1 MGNGGMKHD
10 TGGSYPS
17 TLDDKGR
24 VNIPKPL
31 RGVYTGEL
39 VVTMGLR
46 TCARIMRHEVW
57 EQICARLTSS
67 NELTEDEQ
75 ELVELQLIAPRMM
88 IEVDQAG
95 RIAIPP
101 VIRRYARLTKNC
113 LILNMENRLEVW
125 DEELYFA
132 HLDENRA
139 AIQEAIRKMGSLK
152 LFKLDT

>member
-1 MGNGGMKHD
+1 METN

-17 TLDDKGR
+17 VLDDKGR
-24 VNIPKPL
+24 VNIPKAL
-31 RGVYTGEL
+31 REVYNGEL

-46 TCARIMRHEVW
+46 TCARIMKVGVW
-57 EQICARLTSS
+57 DQICRRLTGS

-88 IEVDQAG
+88 VEVDQAG
-95 RIAIPP
+95 RIILPP

-113 LILNMENRLEVW
+113 LVLNLENRLEIW

-139 AIQEAIRKMGSLK
+139 AIKEAIRKMGSLK

>member
-1 MGNGGMKHD
+1 MEPEV
-10 TGGSYPS
+10 GGSYPS

-31 RGVYTGEL
+31 RGVYNGEL
-39 VVTMGLR
+39 IVTMGLR
-46 TCARIMRHEVW
+46 TCARIMRAEVW
-57 EQICARLTSS
+57 NQICDRLTGP

-75 ELVELQLIAPRMM
+75 ELVELQLIASRMVV
-88 IEVDQAG
+88 EVDQVG

-113 LILNMENRLEVW
+113 LVLNMENRLEVW

-132 HLDENRA
+132 HLDENRT
-139 AIQEAIRKMGSLK
+139 AIKEAIRKMGSLK

>member
-1 MGNGGMKHD
+1 MKND
-10 TGGSYPS
+10 AGGSYPS

-31 RGVYTGEL
+31 REEYGGNL
-39 VVTMGLR
+39 VVTTGQW
-46 TCARIMRHEVW
+46 TCARIMRPEVW
-57 EQICARLTSS
+57 DQIRERLTGS
-67 NELTEDEQ
+67 NELTQDQQ
-75 ELVELQLIAPRMM
+75 ELMELQFIAPRMM
-88 IEVDQAG
+88 VEVDQAG
-95 RIAIPP
+95 RIALPK
-101 VIRRYARLTKNC
+101 VIQRYARLTKNC
-113 LILNMENRLEVW
+113 LVFSLENRLEVW

>member
-1 MGNGGMKHD
+1 MKYD

-31 RGVYTGEL
+31 REVYNGEL
-39 VVTMGLR
+39 VITMGLR
-46 TCARIMRHEVW
+46 TCARIMRPETWDHIRE
-57 EQICARLTSS
+57 RLTASD
-67 NELTEDEQ
+67 NLTEDER

-88 IEVDQAG
+88 MDVDQAG

-113 LILNMENRLEVW
+113 LILNLENRLEVW

-139 AIQEAIRKMGSLK
+139 TIREAIQKMGSLR
-152 LFKLDT
+152 LFTLDT

>member
-1 MGNGGMKHD
+1 MEMN

-24 VNIPKPL
+24 VNIPKAL
-31 RGVYTGEL
+31 REVYNGEL

-46 TCARIMRHEVW
+46 TCARIMKVEVW
-57 EQICARLTSS
+57 TQICQRLTGS

-88 IEVDQAG
+88 VEVDQAG
-95 RIAIPP
+95 RIILPP
-101 VIRRYARLTKNC
+101 VIRRYARLSKNC
-113 LILNMENRLEVW
+113 LVLNLENRLEVW

-139 AIQEAIRKMGSLK
+139 AIKEAIRKMGSLK

>member
-1 MGNGGMKHD
+1 METN

-17 TLDDKGR
+17 ILDDKGR
-24 VNIPKPL
+24 VNIPKAL
-31 RGVYTGEL
+31 REVYNGEL

-46 TCARIMRHEVW
+46 TCARIMKVEVW
-57 EQICARLTSS
+57 TQICQRLTSS

-88 IEVDQAG
+88 VEVDQAG
-95 RIAIPP
+95 RIILPP

-113 LILNMENRLEVW
+113 LVLNLENRLEVW

-139 AIQEAIRKMGSLK
+139 AIKEAIRKMGSLK

>member
-1 MGNGGMKHD
+1 MGNCGVKYD

-31 RGVYTGEL
+31 RGIYNGEL

-46 TCARIMRHEVW
+46 TCARIMKGEVW
-57 EQICARLTSS
+57 DQIRERLTGS

-88 IEVDQAG
+88 MEVDQAG

-113 LILNMENRLEVW
+113 LILNLENRLEVW

-139 AIQEAIRKMGSLK
+139 AIKEAIRKMGSLK

>member
-1 MGNGGMKHD
+1 MIGD
-10 TGGSYPS
+10 AGGSYPS

-31 RGVYTGEL
+31 RELYGGNL

-46 TCARIMRHEVW
+46 TCARIMRPEVW
-57 EQICARLTSS
+57 DQIRKRLTGSD
-67 NELTEDEQ
+67 ELTGDEQ

-88 IEVDQAG
+88 VEVDQAG
-95 RIAIPP
+95 RIALPQ

-113 LILNMENRLEVW
+113 LIFNLENRLEVW

-139 AIQEAIRKMGSLK
+139 AIKEAIRKMGSLK

>member
-1 MGNGGMKHD
+1 VSSD
-10 TGGSYPS
+10 IGGSYPS

-31 RGVYTGEL
+31 RDVYNGEL
-39 VVTMGLR
+39 VVTNGLR
-46 TCARIMRHEVW
+46 TCARIMRPETWDHIRE
-57 EQICARLTSS
+57 RLTASD
-67 NELTEDEQ
+67 NLTEDER

-88 IEVDQAG
+88 MDVDQAG

-113 LILNMENRLEVW
+113 LILNLENRLEVW

-139 AIQEAIRKMGSLK
+139 TIREAIQKMGSLR
-152 LFKLDT
+152 LFTLDT

>member
-1 MGNGGMKHD
+1 
-10 TGGSYPS
+10 
-17 TLDDKGR
+17 

-31 RGVYTGEL
+31 RGVYNGEL

-46 TCARIMRHEVW
+46 TCARIMRQEVW
-57 EQICARLTSS
+57 DQIRERLTGS

-88 IEVDQAG
+88 MEVDQAG
-95 RIAIPP
+95 RIAISP

-113 LILNMENRLEVW
+113 LILNLENRLEVW

-132 HLDENRA
+132 HLEENRTT
-139 AIQEAIRKMGSLK
+139 IKEAIGKMGSLK
-152 LFKLDT
+152 LFKLDA

>member
-1 MGNGGMKHD
+1 MKYD

-31 RGVYTGEL
+31 REVYNGEL
-39 VVTMGLR
+39 VITMGLR
-46 TCARIMRHEVW
+46 TCARIMRPEVW
-57 EQICARLTSS
+57 DRIRERLTGS
-67 NELTEDEQ
+67 NELTEDER

-88 IEVDQAG
+88 ADVDQAG

-101 VIRRYARLTKNC
+101 VIRRYARLTKSC
-113 LILNMENRLEVW
+113 LMLNLENRLEVW

-139 AIQEAIRKMGSLK
+139 AIQEAVRKMGSLK
-152 LFKLDT
+152 LFRLDT

>member
-1 MGNGGMKHD
+1 MGNRGVTHD

-17 TLDDKGR
+17 TLDEKGR
-24 VNIPKPL
+24 VNIPKSL
-31 RGVYTGEL
+31 REVYNGEL
-39 VVTMGLR
+39 VVSMGLR
-46 TCARIMRHEVW
+46 TCARIMRPEVW
-57 EQICARLTSS
+57 DKIRERLMGS

-88 IEVDQAG
+88 ADVDQSG

-139 AIQEAIRKMGSLK
+139 AIKEAIGKMGSLK

>member
-1 MGNGGMKHD
+1 MEMNA
-10 TGGSYPS
+10 GGSYPS

-24 VNIPKPL
+24 VNIPKAL
-31 RGVYTGEL
+31 REVYSGEL

-46 TCARIMRHEVW
+46 TCARIMKPEVW
-57 EQICARLTSS
+57 AQICQRLTGS

-88 IEVDQAG
+88 VEVDQAG
-95 RIAIPP
+95 RIVMPP

-113 LILNMENRLEVW
+113 LILNLENRLEVW

-139 AIQEAIRKMGSLK
+139 AIKEAIRKMGSLK

>member
-1 MGNGGMKHD
+1 MKHD
-10 TGGSYPS
+10 AGGSYPS
-17 TLDDKGR
+17 ILDDKGR
-24 VNIPKPL
+24 VNIPKSL
-31 RGVYTGEL
+31 RDLYNGEL
-39 VVTMGLR
+39 VITMGLR
-46 TCARIMRHEVW
+46 ACARIMRPEVW
-57 EQICARLTSS
+57 DLIHERLTGS
-67 NELTEDEQ
+67 NGLTEDEQ
-75 ELVELQLIAPRMM
+75 ELVELQLIAPRMI

-113 LILNMENRLEVW
+113 LILNLENRLEVW

-139 AIQEAIRKMGSLK
+139 AIKEAIRKMGSLK